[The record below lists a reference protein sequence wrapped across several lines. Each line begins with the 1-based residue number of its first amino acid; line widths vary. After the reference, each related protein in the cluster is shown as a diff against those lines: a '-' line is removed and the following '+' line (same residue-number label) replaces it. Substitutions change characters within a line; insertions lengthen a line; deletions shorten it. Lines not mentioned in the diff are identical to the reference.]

1 MKAKS
6 KTELLQ
12 AKVDP
17 KLVEAVDVLCE
28 RQFRTRSDII
38 RQGLLKE
45 LEANGLA
52 RFGSTRPKHFARFC
66 AIVREE
72 VNV

>member
-1 MKAKS
+1 MKAKT

-17 KLVEAVDVLCE
+17 KVVEAVDVLCE

-38 RQGLLKE
+38 QGLLKE
-45 LEANGLA
+45 LEANRLC
-52 RFGSTRPKHFARFC
+52 P
-66 AIVREE
+66 VRQYAA
-72 VNV
+72 

>member
-1 MKAKS
+1 MI
-6 KTELLQ
+6 Q

-17 KLVEAVDVLCE
+17 KLVATIDILCE

-45 LEANGLA
+45 LEAHGLA
-52 RFGSTRPKHFARFC
+52 PFVRTNTKTFC
-66 AIVREE
+66 AVTCA
-72 VNV
+72 